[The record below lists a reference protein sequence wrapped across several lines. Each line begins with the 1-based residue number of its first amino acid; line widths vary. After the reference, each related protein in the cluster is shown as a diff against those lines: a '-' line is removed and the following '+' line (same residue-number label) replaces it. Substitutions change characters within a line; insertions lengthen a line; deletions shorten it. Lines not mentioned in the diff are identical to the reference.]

1 MNGGNQYN
9 KKTFCVLPFLHLATH
24 PIGTVTPCCVTDMT
38 NDVSTAKKNG
48 FNMFL
53 GKDRIEDISNSE
65 SFNVLRKK
73 MVSGEIP
80 LECKNCFLLE
90 QNNLTSKRI
99 ESNKKFEKSIDECFE
114 NVNQDGSLK
123 EIDYR
128 YLELR
133 LGSVC
138 NLKCSTCNSFS
149 SNRWNEDV
157 SIFKG
162 TKFEKFY
169 FKNEIKTEWYRDPQF
184 YDELFE
190 KCNKLEEIWIN
201 GGEPTLIREH
211 GYFLTK
217 LIDSGLA
224 GTISLNYSINLT
236 ALPEHLIEIWKSFKK
251 VTLQLS
257 VDDLGDRNEYIRFPS
272 KWDTIY
278 ENIKRISK
286 EKDIF
291 TLELM
296 QTVSLF
302 NVCNINN
309 FKKFSND
316 IGIYVAHNYVNYP
329 EFLHVSL
336 LPDEMKTEMLNNS
349 NDLTKFELDKLKF
362 ELNKTSNTFTINDFF
377 EYVNLLDLKRNTKIT
392 DYLHEWITHWPKI
405 K

>member
-24 PIGTVTPCCVTDMT
+24 PIGTVTPCCITDMT
-38 NDVSTAKKNG
+38 NDISTAKKNG

-53 GKDRIEDISNSE
+53 GKDRIEDITNSE
-65 SFNVLRKK
+65 SFNSLRKK
-73 MVSGEIP
+73 MISGEVP
-80 LECKNCFLLE
+80 LECKNCFLHE
-90 QNNLTSKRI
+90 ENNITSKRI
-99 ESNKKFEKSIDECFE
+99 ESNKKFEKSIDECFK

-162 TKFEKFY
+162 TKFEKLY

-184 YDELFE
+184 YDELFK

-201 GGEPTLIREH
+201 GGEPTLIKEH

-217 LIDSGLA
+217 LIDSELA

-236 ALPEHLIEIWKSFKK
+236 SLPEHLIEIWKSFKK

-257 VDDLGDRNEYIRFPS
+257 VDDIEERNEYIRFPS
-272 KWDTIY
+272 KWDIIY
-278 ENIKRISK
+278 ENLKRISK

-336 LPDEMKTEMLNNS
+336 LPNNMKTKVLNNS
-349 NDLTKFELDKLKF
+349 DHLTKFELDKLKF
-362 ELNKTSNTFTINDFF
+362 ELNKTTNTFTINDFF

-392 DYLHEWITHWPKI
+392 DYLYEWITNWP
-405 K
+405 

>member
-73 MVSGEIP
+73 MISGEVP

-123 EIDYR
+123 EIDYQ

-157 SIFKG
+157 NIFKG

-169 FKNEIKTEWYRDPQF
+169 FKNDIKTEWYRDPQF

-211 GYFLTK
+211 EYFLTK

-236 ALPEHLIEIWKSFKK
+236 SLPEHLIEKWKSFKK

-257 VDDLGDRNEYIRFPS
+257 VDDLGNRNEYIRFPS

-278 ENIKRISK
+278 KNLKRISK

-316 IGIYVAHNYVNYP
+316 MGIYVAHNYVNYP

-336 LPDEMKTEMLNNS
+336 LPDEMKTEVLNNS
-349 NDLTKFELDKLKF
+349 NHLTKFELDKLKF

-392 DYLHEWITHWPKI
+392 DYLHEWITYWSKI